1 MFLAHVI
8 NKISCKVSHMLALLT
23 FELTPEM
30 YTLFV
35 IYHPGTISLIVG
47 GIFQITEWTF
57 YSPLVLFGTFLIMS
71 NEGVASYRGLAERA
85 FDKIFVFMV
94 RLLHVLHEVF
104 GQFTPEIKDN
114 WFRVL

>member
-1 MFLAHVI
+1 MFY
-8 NKISCKVSHMLALLT
+8 KIPCKAGNMLTLKT
-23 FELTPEM
+23 FEFSPEM

-57 YSPLVLFGTFLIMS
+57 YSPLVLLGTFLIMS
-71 NEGVASYRGLAERA
+71 NEGVASYLGLAERA

-104 GQFTPEIKDN
+104 GQFTPEIKGN